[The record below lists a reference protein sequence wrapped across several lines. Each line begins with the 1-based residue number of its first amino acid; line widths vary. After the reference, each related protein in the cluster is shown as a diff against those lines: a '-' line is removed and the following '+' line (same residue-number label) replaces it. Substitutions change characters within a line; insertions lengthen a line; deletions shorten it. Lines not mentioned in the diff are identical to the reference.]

1 MDAEVGHAVVVLCTE
16 VELGA
21 DAHTGRA
28 RGCVKQHGKLVCDER
43 VGTAGSGSHVQHTL
57 PHLVVVVGSDPVAVL
72 EQLLELCGWRIQHQ
86 GGHTINRSGAG
97 RQSSPAPFALAAG
110 HHDHRAAVGSA
121 RMNRLPRSR
130 ALVFGG
136 RLGLL
141 ALAFTLA
148 FPAAAQAHGIVGRA
162 DLPIP
167 VWLFSWAAA
176 IVLVVSFV
184 ALSALWMTPQ
194 LQQQHRRRLFRL
206 PAAAEW
212 FASLVGIALFAL
224 VVYSGFAGAQVEPA
238 NFSVT
243 FIYVIFW
250 VGLPVLSVLFGDV
263 FRAFSPWRTCAR
275 AVVALVGVLR
285 GATARGAARGGA
297 ASGGGEAGAREPL
310 LRYSRRLGM
319 WPAVAGLVGFGW
331 MELVYVLPDRDQPS
345 TLAALSVAYF
355 AAMLLGMGLFG
366 VEEWNDRGDGFAAY
380 FQLFSRLSAL
390 TRDEE
395 GYVCL
400 RRPLSGLTDLPLRRG
415 TVALICTIIGTTT
428 FDGLSNG
435 GLWRQNELSLQTP
448 FSDLGFHQIP
458 AIELTYS
465 AGLVLCILLIAG
477 IYRLGIVGV
486 ASVSDRYSRDEL
498 TRTFA
503 HTLVPVAFAYVLA
516 HYFSLLIWQGQAIG
530 YLASDPLGNG
540 ANILG
545 TSAYQINYRIISYAA
560 IWYVQ
565 VAALLAGHV
574 GGLILSHDR
583 ALVLYREPEDAVRSQ
598 YWMLAVMVAFTSFGL
613 WLLSA
618 VGT

>member
-1 MDAEVGHAVVVLCTE
+1 VIRPARPRALLLGIG
-16 VELGA
+16 LGA
-21 DAHTGRA
+21 
-28 RGCVKQHGKLVCDER
+28 V
-43 VGTAGSGSHVQHTL
+43 
-57 PHLVVVVGSDPVAVL
+57 
-72 EQLLELCGWRIQHQ
+72 
-86 GGHTINRSGAG
+86 
-97 RQSSPAPFALAAG
+97 ALA
-110 HHDHRAAVGSA
+110 
-121 RMNRLPRSR
+121 L
-130 ALVFGG
+130 
-136 RLGLL
+136 
-141 ALAFTLA
+141 
-148 FPAAAQAHGIVGRA
+148 PAAAQAHGIVGRA

-194 LQQQHRRRLFRL
+194 LQEQRLRRLFRL
-206 PAAAEW
+206 PAPVEW
-212 FASLVGIALFAL
+212 LASLVGLALFAL
-224 VVYSGFAGAQVEPA
+224 VLYSGFVGAQVALA

-263 FRAFSPWRTCAR
+263 FKAFSPWRSCAR
-275 AVVALVGVLR
+275 VLAPLVGKPR
-285 GATARGAARGGA
+285 
-297 ASGGGEAGAREPL
+297 
-310 LRYSRRLGM
+310 LRYPRRLGM

-331 MELVYVLPDRDQPS
+331 LELVYVLPDRDQPS
-345 TLAALSVAYF
+345 TLAALSLAYF
-355 AAMLLGMGLFG
+355 LAMVLGMLLFG
-366 VEEWNDRGDGFAAY
+366 VDDCSERADGFGGY
-380 FQLFSRLSAL
+380 FSLLSRLSAL
-390 TRDEE
+390 TRDTE
-395 GYVCL
+395 GYLCL

-435 GLWRQNELSLQTP
+435 GLWRQNELSLQSP
-448 FSDLGFHQIP
+448 FNDLGFHQVP

-465 AGLVLCILLIAG
+465 VGLVLCILLIAG
-477 IYRLGIVGV
+477 IYRLGIIGV
-486 ASVSDRYSRDEL
+486 ASIGDRYDRDEL

-540 ANILG
+540 ANIFG
-545 TSAYQINYRIISYAA
+545 TSTYQINYQIISYAA

-565 VAALLAGHV
+565 VAALLTGHV
-574 GGLILSHDR
+574 GGLVLSHDR
-583 ALVLYREPEDAVRSQ
+583 ALVLYRDPQDAVRSQ